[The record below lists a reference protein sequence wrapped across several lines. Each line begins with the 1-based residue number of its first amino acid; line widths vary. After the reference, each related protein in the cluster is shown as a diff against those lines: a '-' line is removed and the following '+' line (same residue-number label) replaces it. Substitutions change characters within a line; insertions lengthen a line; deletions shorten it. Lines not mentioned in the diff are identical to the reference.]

1 MNLVDAINCFPPIF
15 ALDLAGD
22 PNDPSHTRGLQV
34 IACFLLSSFT
44 AQSLKILTKF
54 VKTGQFDLRMLAK
67 TGGMPSSHSCSTM
80 GMAVTVGII
89 EGFLSVAFG
98 IALVLSMIVMY
109 DAAGVRRSVGL
120 QSKVLNQIIVE
131 LFSDH
136 PQFHGERIKE
146 LLGHTPFEVIVGAL
160 LGAIIAWVFN
170 ILITGRL

>member
-1 MNLVDAINCFPPIF
+1 MDGLFAINF
-15 ALDLAGD
+15 APHGS
-22 PNDPSHTRGLQV
+22 DPSQTRGLQA
-34 IACFLLSSFT
+34 IACFLLASFT
-44 AQSLKILTKF
+44 AQSLKILSKF
-54 VKTGQFDLRMLAK
+54 VKTGQFDFRMLAK

-89 EGFLSVAFG
+89 EGFTSVAFG

-136 PQFHGERIKE
+136 PQFHSERIKE
-146 LLGHTPFEVIVGAL
+146 LLGHTPFEVIVGAA
-160 LGAIIAWVFN
+160 LGCLIAWVFN
-170 ILITGRL
+170 VLITGQL